1 MKTPVTPEQHEEF
14 LRQLQNIPS
23 LPMCVIQLIKTI
35 EDDRTSAGDVAAV
48 LEKDIGL
55 AAKALRLANSPL
67 YGLRSQV
74 SSVSHAVSMLGF
86 KTVKEIAFAAS
97 LFDMFDSDRSRNPKA
112 LWRHSICCALSS
124 RVLARQLPLEDPEGI
139 FAAALVH
146 DVGKLITLQSVPH
159 SFRQVVERSD
169 AEGLPFREAE
179 RLILGTDHTFIG
191 AGVCEQWQLPPLF
204 AICARHH
211 HDPQEVPR
219 DDRPLS
225 QAATIVHM
233 GNWLAHRVLD
243 DRRTEEP
250 EYRWLE
256 EIERRAPILDTAAE
270 EVGEQLEDMEAAF
283 GLHEEHDA

>member
-1 MKTPVTPEQHEEF
+1 MAEPSRESGGGHTQDTDQYLDFGGASQVAASDAAAAVTHSSGDGSDHADVGT
-14 LRQLQNIPS
+14 NTTHS
-23 LPMCVIQLIKTI
+23 SGSGS
-35 EDDRTSAGDVAAV
+35 DHSDVA
-48 LEKDIGL
+48 L
-55 AAKALRLANSPL
+55 NTTH
-67 YGLRSQV
+67 RS
-74 SSVSHAVSMLGF
+74 
-86 KTVKEIAFAAS
+86 
-97 LFDMFDSDRSRNPKA
+97 SD
-112 LWRHSICCALSS
+112 
-124 RVLARQLPLEDPEGI
+124 
-139 FAAALVH
+139 
-146 DVGKLITLQSVPH
+146 
-159 SFRQVVERSD
+159 
-169 AEGLPFREAE
+169 
-179 RLILGTDHTFIG
+179 GTDHTFIG